1 MDGPSNEVRCRL
13 IARHVGTEFARDRVI
28 RALYDAVQDGLE
40 FGPRD
45 LPLVEDREWVRG
57 AIAIPLQEATDA
69 ALEVLASSMARSLER
84 SPSGWLDRFERSHH
98 HVELGVDQRV

>member
-1 MDGPSNEVRCRL
+1 L

-28 RALYDAVQDGLE
+28 RALHEAVRDGLE

-45 LPLVEDREWVRG
+45 LPLAEDREWIRG

-69 ALEVLASSMARSLER
+69 ALNVLSEAIARALDR
-84 SPSGWLDRFERSHH
+84 SPTGFLDRFERSHH
-98 HVELGVDQRV
+98 LVELGLE